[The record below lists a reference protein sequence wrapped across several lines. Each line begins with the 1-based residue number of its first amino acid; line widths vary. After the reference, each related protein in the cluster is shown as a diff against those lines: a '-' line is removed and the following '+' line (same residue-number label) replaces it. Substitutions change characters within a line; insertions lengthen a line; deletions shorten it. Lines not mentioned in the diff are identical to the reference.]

1 VEWRERGKEGGGGE
15 GGIRKGEKKR
25 VEERSV
31 RKPSCQGKVRRVC
44 RR

>member
-1 VEWRERGKEGGGGE
+1 VEREGE
-15 GGIRKGEKKR
+15 GRWRRGRRGRRKGEKKR